1 MWLFVSGGEIGSSE
15 ELLSGGSLIVYPAE
29 GWACTDWITGLK
41 AIRNIRGNTPLFTGK
56 EGVARLWLPGVQR
69 VKNIGSGHMEW
80 GDWCTP
86 DCRGCINWWV
96 TEPKVF

>member
-56 EGVARLWLPGVQR
+56 EGGCQALVATCAESEEYRFWTYGVGRLVYSRLLCMDDFV
-69 VKNIGSGHMEW
+69 E
-80 GDWCTP
+80 
-86 DCRGCINWWV
+86 
-96 TEPKVF
+96 

>member
-56 EGVARLWLPGVQR
+56 EGGCQALVARCAESEEYRFWTYGVGR
-69 VKNIGSGHMEW
+69 LVYSRLSWMY
-80 GDWCTP
+80 
-86 DCRGCINWWV
+86 
-96 TEPKVF
+96 

>member
-41 AIRNIRGNTPLFTGK
+41 AIRNIRGNNPLFTGK
-56 EGVARLWLPGVQR
+56 E
-69 VKNIGSGHMEW
+69 
-80 GDWCTP
+80 
-86 DCRGCINWWV
+86 RGCQALVATCAESEEYRFWTYGVGRLVYSRLLWIYWWV